1 MARGVW
7 ILFCFHFASCLISNS
22 SPHQLEMFGFIIF
35 TVVWNRSNVVG
46 IGDCLRFF
54 CFYKPILAYLRMTL
68 LLTNKSQGS
77 TLLVQLLGTIT
88 KKYGFLQK
96 LIDLRYS
103 LALFRTDSS
112 GMLLA
117 FTIPEISSRK
127 LRLLC

>member
-1 MARGVW
+1 
-7 ILFCFHFASCLISNS
+7 
-22 SPHQLEMFGFIIF
+22 
-35 TVVWNRSNVVG
+35 
-46 IGDCLRFF
+46 
-54 CFYKPILAYLRMTL
+54 MTL

-77 TLLVQLLGTIT
+77 SLLVQLLGTIT

-103 LALFRTDSS
+103 LALFRAGSS